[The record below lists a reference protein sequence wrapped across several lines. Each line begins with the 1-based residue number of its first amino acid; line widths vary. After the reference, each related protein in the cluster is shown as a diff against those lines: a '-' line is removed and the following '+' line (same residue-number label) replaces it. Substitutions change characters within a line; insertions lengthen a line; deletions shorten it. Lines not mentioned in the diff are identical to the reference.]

1 MDSTTLPAR
10 FLQARPAEL
19 PDTYYYGGETALID
33 DANFTISDENNDP
46 LEGF

>member
-1 MDSTTLPAR
+1 MESTTLPAR

-19 PDTYYYGGETALID
+19 PDTYYYGGEKALID
-33 DANFTISDENNDP
+33 DANFTISNENNDP